1 MAIAFLFPGQ
11 GSAEV
16 GMGAELFEREPT
28 VGAYFEKISALL
40 GRDLK
45 AITLDGPEE
54 ALVATENAQPAIF
67 ALSAACFDLFR
78 ERCPVAADFYAGH
91 SLGEF
96 TALYASGAFSF
107 DDAASLVCQRGRF
120 IADACAENPGTM
132 AAVMGLEDGVV
143 EGICAEASAAGV
155 VVPANYNTPGQL
167 VISGSAEGVA
177 RAGELAAERGAKF
190 VPLKV
195 SGAFHSPLVAAAAER
210 MKDALK
216 GTAIEPPTAVFIANA
231 SGKAA
236 SQPEVIRD
244 LLYKQIAHPVRWAQ
258 TLERMV
264 AGGVDA
270 VVEFGHGRVLAGMFK
285 KVKRDVVVHNVNDA
299 ASLEAAAEACRILE
313 M

>member
-1 MAIAFLFPGQ
+1 
-11 GSAEV
+11 
-16 GMGAELFEREPT
+16 MGAELFEREPT
-28 VGAYFEKISALL
+28 VGAYFERVSALL

-45 AITLDGPEE
+45 AITLAGPEE
-54 ALVATENAQPAIF
+54 TLVATENAQPAIF

-96 TALYASGAFSF
+96 TALYASGALSF
-107 DDAASLVCQRGRF
+107 DDAASLVCRRGRF

-132 AAVMGLEDGVV
+132 AAVMGLEDDAV
-143 EGICAEASAAGV
+143 EEICNEASAAGP

-167 VISGSAEGVA
+167 VISGSAEGVS
-177 RAGELAAERGAKF
+177 RAGELAAARGGKF

-210 MKDALK
+210 MKDALR
-216 GTAIEPPTAVFIANA
+216 GAAIEPPTAVFIANA

-244 LLYKQIAHPVRWAQ
+244 LLYKQIAHPVRWTP
-258 TLERMV
+258 TLDRMV
-264 AGGVDA
+264 AGGVDT

-299 ASLEAAAEACRILE
+299 ASLQAAAEACRKLE
-313 M
+313 L